1 MRMAVLRFRNAVRVA
16 ALSVLALVNCTAF
29 ARRQLAAPNPKI
41 RLAAAADLQFAMTDL
56 AAEFEKQ
63 TATKVD
69 VTYGSSGNFFAQIA
83 NGAPFDLFFSADMDY
98 PRRLEAEGLAEPG
111 TLCEYAIGHM
121 VIWTPSDAKTDVAK
135 QRWEALLDPSV
146 EKIAL
151 ANPEHAPY
159 GRAAVAALR
168 SAGLY
173 AQLLPKLVY
182 GENVAQAAQFVQSGN
197 AQAGFL
203 PLSMAL
209 SPAMNAGKWW
219 ELLAGY
225 PAIEQG
231 AILLK
236 QAGNKAAARRFLDFV
251 KSEAGRRTL
260 RKYGFAVPAESPN
273 PSPGAKS

>member
-1 MRMAVLRFRNAVRVA
+1 M
-16 ALSVLALVNCTAF
+16 LVSCTAG
-29 ARRQLAAPNPKI
+29 ARPRLKAQDTRI

-56 AAEFEKQ
+56 AAQFEKQ

-98 PRRLEAEGLAEPG
+98 PRRLEAAGLAEPG
-111 TLCEYAIGHM
+111 TLCEYAIGHL
-121 VIWTPSDAKTDVAK
+121 VIWTRSDARTDVAK
-135 QRWEALLDPSV
+135 QGFKALLNPSV
-146 EKIAL
+146 QKIAL

-168 SAGLY
+168 TAGLY
-173 AQLLPKLVY
+173 EQLLPKLVY
-182 GENVAQAAQFVQSGN
+182 GENAAQAAQFVQSGN
-197 AQAGFL
+197 AQAGLL

-209 SPAMNAGKWW
+209 SPAMSAGRWW
-219 ELLAGY
+219 ELSAGGY

-236 QAGNKAAARRFLDFV
+236 RAEHQAAARRFLDFV
-251 KSEAGRRTL
+251 RSAAGRRTL
-260 RKYGFAVPAESPN
+260 TKYGFAVPGESPR
-273 PSPGAKS
+273 PSPRS